1 MSEQFSVKLQ
11 KFLDDFDSQSDISVS
26 DAVHQRVATKD
37 KVTTEEIPAEVIARN
52 VEFLT
57 QHGFN
62 NSDALW
68 LSSKAFH
75 SHICN
80 VLLSSCGD
88 DDDDDEVGS
97 MVETFQSG
105 EKFIQ
110 SSTLNRLAV
119 NELVSFCQTYFKDI
133 VHAHSSIKLV
143 GQIPSY
149 SVLSVR
155 NRRRKMEDRFCIVSD
170 FRLLQIPEKQSLL
183 NSAISLFAIFDGHG
197 GPECALY
204 VSKHLA
210 YNLCNSTSFPSNLRE
225 STLEAYERTERNLLA
240 KCHRENIKSGT
251 TCLACVVDNE
261 SIHISWLGD
270 SMVAMLN
277 RFGEMKLLNHKHSP
291 SNMDEWRLIKDNG
304 GAIIEVQGESRV
316 NGWINVTRSFGDYH
330 LKPPLLSLPQYVR
343 FARCSSQ
350 SLLVM
355 ASDGF
360 WDGMDI
366 CKCRELVLSFYAER
380 RDKGEDLADYLL
392 NYSITEGGSSDNV
405 TLIIVY
411 LLEREEL
418 ADSLRSVKISC

>member
-1 MSEQFSVKLQ
+1 MSEAFSVKLQ
-11 KFLDDFDSQSDISVS
+11 KFLDDFDSQSDTSVP
-26 DAVHQRVATKD
+26 DGVHPRVDTRD

-88 DDDDDEVGS
+88 EDEVGS
-97 MVETFQSG
+97 MVENFESE

-110 SSTLNRLAV
+110 SSTLNRLAI
-119 NELVSFCQTYFKDI
+119 NELVSFCQTFFKDI
-133 VHAHSSIKLV
+133 VHAHSSMELV

-155 NRRRKMEDRFCIVSD
+155 NRRRKMEDRFCIVSN

-210 YNLCNSTSFPSNLRE
+210 YNLCNSANFPSNLRE

-270 SMVAMLN
+270 SMVAMLD

-304 GAIIEVQGESRV
+304 GAIIEVQGESR
-316 NGWINVTRSFGDYH
+316 DYH

-343 FARCSSQ
+343 FGRCSSQ
-350 SLLVM
+350 LLLVM

-366 CKCRELVLSFYAER
+366 CKCRELVISFYAER
-380 RDKGEDLADYLL
+380 RDKREDLADYLL

-418 ADSLRSVKISC
+418 ADSLRTVKISC

>member
-1 MSEQFSVKLQ
+1 MSEAFSVKLQ
-11 KFLDDFDSQSDISVS
+11 KLLDDFDSQSDTSVP
-26 DAVHQRVATKD
+26 DGVHPRVDTKD
-37 KVTTEEIPAEVIARN
+37 KVTMEEIPAEVIARN

-88 DDDDDEVGS
+88 EDEVGS
-97 MVETFQSG
+97 MVENFESE

-119 NELVSFCQTYFKDI
+119 NELVSFCQTFFKDI
-133 VHAHSSIKLV
+133 VHAHSSMELV

-210 YNLCNSTSFPSNLRE
+210 YNLCNSANFPSNLRE

-251 TCLACVVDNE
+251 TCIACVVDNE

-270 SMVAMLN
+270 SMVAMLD

-366 CKCRELVLSFYAER
+366 CKCRELVISFYAER

-418 ADSLRSVKISC
+418 ADSLRTVKISY